1 MSFYILINLV
11 ITISMLVTI
20 IKFFN
25 SANSYERI
33 LSFYLIFTQFIILF
47 IGISRL
53 EFENIFDIVIILLL
67 LKLVAILYLL
77 INKKK
82 I

>member
-1 MSFYILINLV
+1 MSFYILINAV
-11 ITISMLVTI
+11 IVLSMMITI

-25 SANSYERI
+25 GTNSYERI
-33 LSFYLIFTQFIILF
+33 LCFYLMFTQFILLF

-53 EFENIFDIVIILLL
+53 EFENIFDIIIILLL

-77 INKKK
+77 LNKKK

>member
-1 MSFYILINLV
+1 MSFYILINSV
-11 ITISMLVTI
+11 IAMSMLLTI

-25 SANSYERI
+25 SNNSYERI
-33 LSFYLIFTQFIILF
+33 LCFYLIFTQFIILF

-77 INKKK
+77 LNKKK

>member
-1 MSFYILINLV
+1 MNLYILINSV
-11 ITISMLVTI
+11 IAISMFVTI

-25 SANSYERI
+25 SGNSYDRI
-33 LSFYLIFTQFIILF
+33 LYFYLIFTQFIVLF

-77 INKKK
+77 LNKKK